1 MQLSQPQKQAVEYL
15 GGPQIILA
23 GAGSGK
29 TRVIVAKAQYLVEEK
44 SYSPES
50 LLVITYSTK
59 TQAELEERMAILG
72 NRMPEI
78 KTFHSL
84 GLDII
89 NEFPHLSGTGGEIS
103 KAGEYRLHQYLKRAI
118 SELAESML
126 LDTNRP
132 DEIYRG
138 IAKFIERAKDE
149 LVSPEDVIT
158 EAEDQLSALPADA
171 GDNDDIIVNR
181 DRWTKVLE
189 AGRIYRA
196 YERIKTENTDTQGG
210 NIDYGDMI
218 VTSHRLLST
227 QKIVGATLRQ
237 RIEYIL
243 VDEFQDAN
251 YAQVEILYHL
261 AGNKCGITVVGD
273 DDQAIYRFRG
283 ASFASF
289 KLFQQLFPDAMVHK
303 LEENYRSTSNIVKAA
318 QSVIEIDPEARFES
332 QKKMFSSGDSGE
344 KVSVRVCPDYLTE
357 AESVADETGSLLKIE
372 KYNKPKSIAVLF
384 RARRHKDLLA
394 GILQR
399 KKIDFFY
406 DKKIEESSSQ
416 PVKLLRTL
424 YEFVLDSSRRD
435 LLAVIFH
442 HFLPGIEPDLE
453 REIGYKL
460 SRPENEPLD
469 ILRAIASESDK
480 ALSADLLNLID
491 LLNELKTLMTNKNPL
506 ELLELVI
513 SRAGILSSVIANG
526 QIVDHR
532 ALADIA
538 GILRD
543 ADSFMQENDTGSH
556 PAFLEYLSWK
566 TGVSEDE
573 NAIEET
579 EAPVVL
585 QTVHGSKG
593 LEYPVVFVIG
603 LSNIR
608 FPSRRRSVTLEFPPE
623 LYKDELPPGDYR
635 IQEERRLFYVAM
647 TRARERL
654 YLHGLEKKGTRLS
667 QFVKELTGQPVFD
680 EVGETKKID
689 QTITLPETAFGPAEA
704 IDETRS
710 VVIPGS
716 VPIEDALPE
725 SILKLW
731 RLQSSKIQTAEE
743 FEQVKDKFKSKIDS
757 SLTELKSLI
766 DRENFAPLQP
776 DQRFKVD
783 RVSYTDLET
792 FDTCP
797 LKFYYR
803 KILRMPSPPSPHQLL
818 GQVIHIVLENAG
830 KSMMDGKAA
839 GFEGLIAEFESR
851 WRRIHLN
858 DPDQKERLM
867 QRGRELLD
875 NFAALQSK
883 RPGKPE
889 SFEEPFE
896 IELPNAKL
904 TGRIDRIDKTPS
916 GLTVIDYK
924 TGKKDDAKLKKDLQL
939 PIYSLACKENFG
951 EYPSSLIFMFL
962 RDGTIHEDSFEPE
975 ALEAIRAEIED
986 RIEKIN
992 SSDFTAT
999 PGYDCRYCDF
1009 RRICPAQQ
1017 K

>member
-29 TRVIVAKAQYLVEEK
+29 TRVIVAKAQYLIEEK
-44 SYSPES
+44 GYSPES

-89 NEFPHLSGTGGEIS
+89 NEFSHLLGAAGEIS

-118 SELAESML
+118 SELAESHL

-132 DEIYRG
+132 EDVYRG
-138 IAKFIERAKDE
+138 IAGFINRAKDE
-149 LVSPEDVIT
+149 LVSPEDVIAT
-158 EAEDQLSALPADA
+158 AERQLSDLPEDS
-171 GDNDDIIVNR
+171 GDDDDIIVNR
-181 DRWTKVLE
+181 DRWTKILE
-189 AGRIYRA
+189 AGRIYSA
-196 YERIKTENTDTQGG
+196 YEKIKSENTETQRGS
-210 NIDYGDMI
+210 IDYGDMI
-218 VTSHRLLST
+218 VMSHRLLST
-227 QKIVGATLRQ
+227 QKIVGASLRQ
-237 RIEYIL
+237 RIKYIL

-251 YAQVEILYHL
+251 YAQVEILYYL

-289 KLFQQLFPDAMVHK
+289 KLFQQLFTDARVHK

-318 QSVIEIDPEARFES
+318 QSVIEIDPAARFES

-344 KVSVRVCPDYLTE
+344 KVSVRICPDYRTE
-357 AESVADETGSLLKIE
+357 AESVADEIGSLLSNE
-372 KYNKPKSIAVLF
+372 EYNKPKSIAVLF
-384 RARRHKDLLA
+384 RARRHKDLVA
-394 GILQR
+394 GILER
-399 KKIDFFY
+399 RKIDFYY
-406 DKKIEESSSQ
+406 DKKIEESSSH
-416 PVKLLRTL
+416 PVKLLKTL
-424 YEFVLDSSRRD
+424 YEFAIDSSRRD
-435 LLAVIFH
+435 LLAMIIH
-442 HFLPGIEPDLE
+442 HFMPGIKPDLE

-460 SRPENEPLD
+460 SRGESEPLD
-469 ILRAIASESDK
+469 ILRSIASESEG
-480 ALSADLLNLID
+480 AFSADLINLID
-491 LLNELKTLMTNKNPL
+491 LLNELRDLTANKNPL
-506 ELLELVI
+506 QLLEILL
-513 SRAGILSSVIANG
+513 SRAGILSSVIVDG
-526 QIVDHR
+526 QILDHQ
-532 ALADIA
+532 AMADIA

-543 ADSFMQENDTGSH
+543 ADSFLQENDTGSH
-556 PAFLEYLSWK
+556 PAFLEYLNWK
-566 TGVSEDE
+566 TGYSEDE
-573 NAIEET
+573 SEIEDT
-579 EAPVVL
+579 ESPVVL

-608 FPSRRRSVTLEFPPE
+608 FPPRRRSATLEFPAE

-654 YLHGLEKKGTRLS
+654 YLYGLEKKGTRLS
-667 QFVKELTGQPVFD
+667 QFIKELTGQPVFD
-680 EVGETKKID
+680 EVGETNKME
-689 QTITLPETAFGPAEA
+689 QTTTLPETAAGPAEA
-704 IDETRS
+704 IDDTRS

-716 VPIEDALPE
+716 APIEDALPE

-731 RLQSSKIQTAEE
+731 RLQSSKAQVPEE
-743 FEQVKDKFKSKIDS
+743 FERVKDEFKSKIDS
-757 SLTELKSLI
+757 SLSELKSRI
-766 DRENFAPLQP
+766 DHEKFTPRQP
-776 DQRFKVD
+776 DQRYKVD
-783 RVSYTDLET
+783 RVSYTDLEA

-818 GQVIHIVLENAG
+818 GQVIHIVLEKAG
-830 KSMMDGKAA
+830 KSMIDGKTI
-839 GFEGLIAEFESR
+839 GLEDLIVEFESR
-851 WRRIHLN
+851 WRRIHLS

-867 QRGRELLD
+867 QRGRELLG

-883 RPGKPE
+883 RPGKPTSLE
-889 SFEEPFE
+889 KSFG
-896 IELPNAKL
+896 IELSNAKL
-904 TGRIDRIDKTPS
+904 TGRIDRVDKTQS
-916 GLTVIDYK
+916 GLAVIDYK

-939 PIYSLACKENFG
+939 PIYSLACKEIFG

-962 RDGTIHEDSFEPE
+962 KDGSIHECSFEPE
-975 ALEAIRAEIED
+975 ALETIRSEIGD

-992 SSDFTAT
+992 SSDFAAT
-999 PGYDCRYCDF
+999 PGFACRYCDF

>member
-1 MQLSQPQKQAVEYL
+1 MQLSQPQRQAVEYL

-29 TRVIVAKAQYLVEEK
+29 TRVIVAKAQYLIEEK
-44 SYSPES
+44 GYSPES

-78 KTFHSL
+78 KTFHAL

-89 NEFPHLSGTGGEIS
+89 NEFSHLVGAGGEIS
-103 KAGEYRLHQYLKRAI
+103 KAGDYRLHQYLKRAI
-118 SELAESML
+118 SGLAESML

-132 DEIYRG
+132 EDIYRG

-149 LVSPEDVIT
+149 LVSPEEVIKA
-158 EAEDQLSALPADA
+158 AEDQLSSLPVDA
-171 GDNDDIIVNR
+171 GDDDDIIVNR

-189 AGRIYRA
+189 AGRIYSA
-196 YERIKTENTDTQGG
+196 YEKIKSENTDTQRGS
-210 NIDYGDMI
+210 IDYGDMI
-218 VTSHRLLST
+218 VLSHKLLST

-237 RIEYIL
+237 RIKYIL
-243 VDEFQDAN
+243 VDEFQDTN
-251 YAQVEILYHL
+251 YAQVEILHHL

-289 KLFQQLFPDAMVHK
+289 KLFQQLFPDAMIHK

-332 QKKMFSSGDSGE
+332 QKKMFSSGGSGE
-344 KVSVRVCPDYLTE
+344 NVAVRICPDDRTE
-357 AESVADETGSLLKIE
+357 AESVADEIESLLSNE
-372 KYNKPKSIAVLF
+372 EYNKPKSIAVLF

-416 PVKLLRTL
+416 PVILLKTL

-435 LLAVIFH
+435 LLAMIVH
-442 HFLPGIEPDLE
+442 HFMPGIKPDLE

-460 SRPENEPLD
+460 SRGEGEPFD
-469 ILRAIASESDK
+469 ILRSIASESEG
-480 ALSADLLNLID
+480 ALSAGFLNLID
-491 LLNELKTLMTNKNPL
+491 LLNELRDLTADKNPL
-506 ELLELVI
+506 QLLELIVT
-513 SRAGILSSVIANG
+513 RAGILSSVIVNG
-526 QIVDHR
+526 QIIDHQ
-532 ALADIA
+532 ALTDIA

-543 ADSFMQENDTGSH
+543 ADSFMQENVTGSH
-556 PAFLEYLSWK
+556 QAFLEYLSWK
-566 TGVSEDE
+566 TGYSEDE

-593 LEYPVVFVIG
+593 LEYPVVFVIS

-608 FPSRRRSVTLEFPPE
+608 FPPRRRSAAIEFPPE
-623 LYKDELPPGDYR
+623 LYKDELPTGDHR

-667 QFVKELTGQPVFD
+667 QFVKELTGQPIFD
-680 EVGETKKID
+680 EVGETKRIE
-689 QTITLPETAFGPAEA
+689 QTTTLPEGAFGPAEA

-716 VPIEDALPE
+716 APIEDALPE

-731 RLQSSKIQTAEE
+731 RLRSSKAQTPEE
-743 FEQVKDKFKSKIDS
+743 FEQVKDEFKSKIDS

-766 DRENFAPLQP
+766 DHEKFAPRQP
-776 DQRFKVD
+776 DLRYKVD
-783 RVSYTDLET
+783 RISYTDLET
-792 FDTCP
+792 FNTCP

-803 KILRMPSPPSPHQLL
+803 KILRLPSPPSPHQLL
-818 GQVIHIVLENAG
+818 GQVIHVVLEKAG
-830 KSMMDGKAA
+830 KSMTDGKATVLDD
-839 GFEGLIAEFESR
+839 LIAEFQSR
-851 WRRIHLN
+851 WRKIHLS

-867 QRGRELLD
+867 QRGRELLK
-875 NFAALQSK
+875 NFVDMQSK

-889 SFEEPFE
+889 LFEKSFE
-896 IELPNAKL
+896 IELPNARL
-904 TGRIDRIDKTPS
+904 TGRIDRVDKTPS
-916 GLTVIDYK
+916 GLAVIDYK
-924 TGKKDDAKLKKDLQL
+924 TGKKNDAKLKKDLQL
-939 PIYSLACKENFG
+939 PIYSLACKEIFG

-962 RDGTIHEDSFEPE
+962 RDGKIHEDSFEPE
-975 ALEAIRAEIED
+975 TLEAKRTEIED

-999 PGYDCRYCDF
+999 PGFVCGFCDF